1 MILCSCQQVPP
12 PTERS
17 AILVT
22 IQKVLFFLT
31 LLYGVFLSF
40 SHGQLALLY
49 FVSCIMLFYAFTQ
62 LSYFSCMVLVLL
74 HIINIL
80 WLVADLS
87 VRFQN
92 DQVNIN
98 LNWDVVHRMLNFVFC
113 TNCIYFN
120 FNGYKEYKAIALEV
134 KEEGEIVASNPGDL
148 SLGYPF

>member
-1 MILCSCQQVPP
+1 
-12 PTERS
+12 
-17 AILVT
+17 
-22 IQKVLFFLT
+22 
-31 LLYGVFLSF
+31 
-40 SHGQLALLY
+40 
-49 FVSCIMLFYAFTQ
+49 MLFYAFTQ

-134 KEEGEIVASNPGDL
+134 KEEGEIVGSNPGDL